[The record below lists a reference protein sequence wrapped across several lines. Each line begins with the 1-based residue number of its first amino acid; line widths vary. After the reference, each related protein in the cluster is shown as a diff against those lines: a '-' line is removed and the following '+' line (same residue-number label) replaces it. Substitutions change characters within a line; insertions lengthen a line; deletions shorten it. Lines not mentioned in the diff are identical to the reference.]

1 MKFCNNCGKRMD
13 DDAQFCINCGAPA
26 PETAAGV
33 SKNGDTVGN
42 NANSSV
48 NHSTP
53 IDNVGDTGSIPVPTS
68 KQPSGTDSPIPM
80 PSGWT
85 PGSSAQSSSTPSGS
99 ASPSSAQ
106 NAVPTGSAPAFIPSN
121 SAAATTTAAPTATQ
135 TRTKK
140 TLIIV
145 IAAIVVVALV
155 ASIVG
160 FCTYKAQL
168 WGGKTVPTPSDLGVV
183 KSDKTDEFSAADVE
197 KSLHKR
203 GFKTVTKQT
212 ISAKPRGSFLKY
224 SGVESSKRYSTS
236 SQPITIVASSG
247 PGVPVGTSGQ
257 PVQKVTDDLK
267 AMGVPVHYYK
277 VITNT
282 DKTKE
287 GTVVASYPADGHAV
301 SDNKTGINI
310 GVATSGDGIGYDV
323 VGQDKD
329 QAEQQY
335 SGKGFNVTLV
345 PRFSSKKMLGKVVD
359 SRPLPGS
366 AASGGNLTLYY
377 GIDASGMNSAVRF
390 DPNNSDVNS
399 TGVNTGLAPVE
410 GTYCTNDNKCIT
422 LSPGTNSNEDAGR
435 SWVKS
440 SENDGDNTPDGTGT
454 GHALLFCHSGGDPGC
469 PANTDPRKGTR
480 EELYYQN
487 KDAFELMDST
497 ISQITCGTGTI
508 PRWDPESTCVNGQIV
523 PRGEDSSQNP
533 SMSGASYE
541 MKTHYVYFPVGS
553 DVKGVVD
560 SGYFDKSATAETAKE
575 KDVDTSRPFFIRR
588 DKNLYKTTKV
598 NVPTLDTPNPFVP
611 EVEEP
616 GHKMVAT
623 KPAPSDETAY
633 YLIDDPQLDWSSLPE
648 FTISK
653 DGSKSD
659 PKPTA
664 KNAGPDQITKAVVNG
679 DLSLIAGKYCNNA
692 GRCVQLAKD
701 GSLTGNPYNDGSAIN
716 TKMHLAGSKEMWSE
730 DSRQN
735 WSNSPYLTFNGPDS
749 DYKCPAG
756 TGMQTCY
763 DSGAYE
769 AEIQKPV
776 YLIYVFKNMDTSF
789 WYTKDDTSPS
799 PKFDH
804 GNGPATAAKT
814 DRPFLYI
821 IGYHM
826 NQAPSDDSVY
836 HLQE

>member
-1 MKFCNNCGKRMD
+1 MRFCNNCGKRMD
-13 DDAQFCINCGAPA
+13 DDARFCTSCGAPA
-26 PETAAGV
+26 PAAAPKQSPSV
-33 SKNGDTVGN
+33 
-42 NANSSV
+42 NSS
-48 NHSTP
+48 
-53 IDNVGDTGSIPVPTS
+53 I
-68 KQPSGTDSPIPM
+68 PIPN
-80 PSGWT
+80 SSAA
-85 PGSSAQSSSTPSGS
+85 GSSAQNT
-99 ASPSSAQ
+99 A
-106 NAVPTGSAPAFIPSN
+106 PTTSAPAFIPSN
-121 SAAATTTAAPTATQ
+121 AAAGTTTTTAPTTTAPTATQ

-140 TLIIV
+140 TLIIA

-212 ISAKPRGSFLKY
+212 FSAKPKGSFLKY
-224 SGVESSKRYSTS
+224 SGIDSSKRYSTS

-247 PGVPVGTSGQ
+247 PGVPEGTSGK
-257 PVQKVTDDLK
+257 PVQKITDDLK
-267 AMGVPVHYYK
+267 AMGVPIHYYK

-282 DKTKE
+282 NKAKE

-359 SRPLPGS
+359 SQPKPGT
-366 AASGGNLTLYY
+366 ATTGGNLTLYY
-377 GIDASGMNSAVRF
+377 GIDASGMNNAVRF
-390 DPNNSDVNS
+390 DPNNNDVNS
-399 TGVNTGLAPVE
+399 TAVNAGLAPVE

-422 LSPGTNSNEDAGR
+422 LSPSTDSSNDAGR

-440 SENDGDNTPDGTGT
+440 SENDGDDTPDGTGT
-454 GHALLFCHSGGDPGC
+454 DHSLLFCHNGGDPGC
-469 PANTDPRKGTR
+469 PANTDPRKGTS

-487 KDAFELMDST
+487 KGAFELMDST
-497 ISQITCGTGTI
+497 ISQITCGASMI
-508 PRWDPESTCVNGQIV
+508 ARWDPESTCVNGQVV
-523 PRGEDSSQNP
+523 PRGEDWSQSA

-553 DVKGVVD
+553 DVKGVID
-560 SGYFDKSATAETAKE
+560 SGYFDKSATAEAAKE

-598 NVPTLDTPNPFVP
+598 NVPTLDTSNPFVP
-611 EVEEP
+611 EVEQP

-623 KPAPSDETAY
+623 KPAPSDEIAY

-653 DGSKSD
+653 DGSKAD

-664 KNAGPDQITKAVVNG
+664 KNATPDQITTAAEKG
-679 DLSLIAGKYCNNA
+679 DFSLIAGKYCTIGNDCIDLSKT
-692 GRCVQLAKD
+692 GM
-701 GSLTGNPYNDGSAIN
+701 LTGGKQHASSQL
-716 TKMHLAGSKEMWSE
+716 HLGAKGEMWADTAHNVDPASQYLNLLGSDSE
-730 DSRQN
+730 YSCGTATGAVCKDHT
-735 WSNSPYLTFNGPDS
+735 PLS
-749 DYKCPAG
+749 DIIWP
-756 TGMQTCY
+756 TDM
-763 DSGAYE
+763 
-769 AEIQKPV
+769 
-776 YLIYVFKNMDTSF
+776 IYVFKNADTST
-789 WYTKDDTSPS
+789 WYTRQDDGHSPLWDAYNTQDALS
-799 PKFDH
+799 RSQ
-804 GNGPATAAKT
+804 AAST
-814 DRPFLYI
+814 TRPYLYPL
-821 IGYHM
+821 GYHM
-826 NQAPSDDSVY
+826 NPAPTDSSVY
-836 HLQE
+836 YLQE